1 MNIRAWLSTGD
12 WQKKDLKIQAHN
24 MKKKKIIFNLRN
36 NKTTPLRRVYINTLI
51 TRVLRNA
58 CMYVCMYCMRI
69 AYNTRICVHPR
80 TPKREYGF

>member
-36 NKTTPLRRVYINTLI
+36 KKTSPLRRVYINTLI
-51 TRVLRNA
+51 TRVL
-58 CMYVCMYCMRI
+58 
-69 AYNTRICVHPR
+69 
-80 TPKREYGF
+80 